1 MRRALEIRD
10 GAVVAG
16 SVAEMIEKFSDE
28 IDPTHYADQ
37 TPHGKSSRRAAY
49 ENLIAFF
56 GRMAPRMLRKQ
67 HGYQFLQARAEAG
80 APARANKEISQMAT
94 ICHFG
99 VRWDLMDE
107 NPFTGMMLNK
117 TDKLVRVVTRRQVLR
132 FYLWSLKQRQNFR
145 TLGCAA
151 MFTYLTGFRAAE
163 VRPFLKEGLQR
174 DGVIVISAK
183 RKKGETAALKR
194 RYWSRRLHCV
204 VQRALQ
210 REDKIPTK
218 YLFAATRRGACYS
231 RSGWGSSWQDA
242 MNAWI
247 RTIDPSVKELDLV
260 TEHDLYFSLQDIR
273 PTAVTRK
280 LEQQAHD
287 AYDFAG
293 HANPSTT
300 HKHYDRRRVKSATAT
315 E

>member
-1 MRRALEIRD
+1 M
-10 GAVVAG
+10 AG

-37 TPHGKSSRRAAY
+37 TQHGKSSRRAAY

-117 TDKLVRVVTRRQVLR
+117 TDTLVRVVTRRQVLR

-183 RKKGETAALKR
+183 RKKGETATLKR

-210 REDKIPTK
+210 RKDKIPTK